1 VAGHRIHARA
11 ARGPL
16 AAPKRLTAPGDTAA
30 YLEDAAHTPGGHTP
44 AVLLPRSEGEVAEAV
59 RHATAILPVG
69 AQSSLTGGATPF
81 GAVVLSLAHMDA
93 IGEIRDDR
101 VRAEA
106 GVSLLTL
113 ADALR
118 SRGLFYPPEPT
129 FRGALIGGTAST
141 NAAGAATFKYGTTRG
156 WVRALT
162 VVLANGDVLD
172 VERGQCRAHPD
183 GYFEVALVSGEVR
196 RVPVP
201 TYRMPDVAKRSAGYH
216 AEPGMDLVDLF
227 VGAEGT
233 LGVITA
239 VELRLAPEVP
249 RLAGWITY
257 AKEADAVAAV
267 TRLRMASRA
276 TWSSR
281 DPRGVDVA
289 AIESMDRRCLEL
301 LREDGKDRE
310 SGLRL
315 PADADTAILFQAELA
330 PGMRADDVLDQASS
344 VDEPGTAD
352 TVVGRL
358 VRCLG
363 EGRALDSLE
372 LALPGD
378 RRRAEQLL
386 AAREAVP
393 EAVNKRIGDL
403 QRSGLSRVRKAAADM
418 IVPFDQLGS
427 MLAIYRRGF
436 EERGLDHALWGHVS
450 DGNIHANVIPRSEE
464 DVARGDEAFLDF
476 GAEVARLG
484 GCPLSEH
491 GVGRSACKQELLRRL
506 YGDRGIEEMRRVKR
520 ALDPEHKLAPGVLFP
535 DSRATARSR

>member
-1 VAGHRIHARA
+1 MIAARPP
-11 ARGPL
+11 RGPL
-16 AAPKRLTAPGDTAA
+16 VPPKPLTSPGDVAG

-59 RHATAILPVG
+59 RSATTILPVG

-81 GAVVLSLAHMDA
+81 GATVLSLARMDA
-93 IGEIRDDR
+93 MGAIQGDR
-101 VRAEA
+101 IRAEA
-106 GVSLLTL
+106 GVSLLAL
-113 ADALR
+113 AEALR
-118 SRGLFYPPEPT
+118 PHGLFYPPEST
-129 FRGALIGGTAST
+129 FRGALVGGTAST
-141 NAAGAATFKYGTTRG
+141 NAAGAATFKYGPTRA

-162 VVLANGDVLD
+162 IVLADGEVLD

-183 GYFEVALVSGEVR
+183 GYFEIVSVSGEAR
-196 RVPVP
+196 RVPIP
-201 TYRMPDVAKRSAGYH
+201 TYRMPDVPKRSAGYH

-239 VELRLAPEVP
+239 VELRLAREPA

-257 AKEADAVAAV
+257 PKEGDALAAV
-267 TRLRMASRA
+267 TRLREASHE
-276 TWSSR
+276 TWRSR

-289 AIESMDRRCLEL
+289 AIESMDRRCLQL

-310 SGLRL
+310 NGLSL
-315 PADADTAILFQAELA
+315 AADADTAILFQAELP
-330 PGMRADDVLDQASS
+330 PGTHADAVIGQASLAGG
-344 VDEPGTAD
+344 PQGGD
-352 TVVGRL
+352 TMVGRL
-358 VRCLG
+358 LRCLG
-363 EGRALDSLE
+363 DGPTLDSLA

-386 AAREAVP
+386 AVREAVP
-393 EAVNKRIGDL
+393 EAVNTRIGDL
-403 QRSGLSRVRKAAADM
+403 QRSGLSRVRKTAADM
-418 IVPFDQLGS
+418 IVPFERLGG
-427 MLAIYRRGF
+427 MLALYRRGF

-450 DGNIHANVIPRSEE
+450 DGNIHANVLPRSED
-464 DVARGDEAFLDF
+464 DVASGEGAFLEF

-506 YGDRGIEEMRRVKR
+506 YGDRGVEEMRRVKR
-520 ALDPEHKLAPGVLFP
+520 ALDPGHKLAPGVLFP
-535 DSRATARSR
+535 DPSATARSR